1 MNSHPE
7 HAGNGERGRLAR
19 SSRRLASNTRIT
31 LDAKNRERSPVHV
44 RSQRRGRH
52 WQRARRPR
60 SPFPARHRALCWF
73 RLSLR
78 EGFAPCCGH
87 SCPQSLAS
95 GQECPLHRACE
106 KFHKLTL
113 LHFPAPVLVAT
124 VPRVAA
130 KFTIATLFSML
141 VFTGCERRLSS
152 ANIEVANRQQEIA
165 AKRTSRNAQV
175 KEGLALKEVESIL
188 GQPARVETEKRPI
201 LVQKNL
207 EVTRWFYE
215 QDGKTLELVFVDG
228 NLQGK
233 IPSLVEPGSQIAT
246 PNVVAPAVLSTT
258 ASQR

>member
-1 MNSHPE
+1 MQRTVVN
-7 HAGNGERGRLAR
+7 
-19 SSRRLASNTRIT
+19 LAS
-31 LDAKNRERSPVHV
+31 L
-44 RSQRRGRH
+44 
-52 WQRARRPR
+52 
-60 SPFPARHRALCWF
+60 
-73 RLSLR
+73 
-78 EGFAPCCGH
+78 
-87 SCPQSLAS
+87 
-95 GQECPLHRACE
+95 
-106 KFHKLTL
+106 
-113 LHFPAPVLVAT
+113 
-124 VPRVAA
+124 
-130 KFTIATLFSML
+130 TLFSML

-152 ANIEVANRQQEIA
+152 ANIEVANKQQEIA
-165 AKRTSRNAQV
+165 VKRTSRNAQV

-233 IPSLVEPGSQIAT
+233 IPSLDEPGSQIAT